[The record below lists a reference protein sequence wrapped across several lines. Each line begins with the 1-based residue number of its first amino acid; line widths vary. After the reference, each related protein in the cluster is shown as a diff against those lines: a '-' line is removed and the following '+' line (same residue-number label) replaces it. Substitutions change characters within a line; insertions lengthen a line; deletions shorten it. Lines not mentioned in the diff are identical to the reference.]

1 MSGSTTKKVVIDR
14 FDRAAQRGFVNPSL
28 YLLDE
33 GVEIISL
40 DGSVAVIPYE
50 QVKAVSFVRDMEGD
64 SIFGERREFRA
75 RPKTAGLWLEI
86 TVHGGD
92 RIQGIVAN
100 DLLLFDSK
108 GFAITPP
115 EVAGNTQKVFI
126 PRKSVERAEILGVIG
141 SPLKRTRG
149 ARDAEKRQITLFEE

>member
-1 MSGSTTKKVVIDR
+1 MIDR
-14 FDRAAQRGFVNPSL
+14 FDRAAQRGFVNPAV

-33 GVEIISL
+33 GVEILTL
-40 DGSVAVIPYE
+40 DGSVSILPYE
-50 QVKAVSFVRDMEGD
+50 QVKAVSFVRDIEGA
-64 SIFGERREFRA
+64 SIFGERREFLA
-75 RPKTAGLWLEI
+75 RPKSSGLWLEL

-92 RIQGIVAN
+92 KIQGIVAN

-115 EVAGNTQKVFI
+115 EVAGNTQKVFV
-126 PRKSVERAEILGVIG
+126 PRISVQRAEVLGVIG

-149 ARDAEKRQITLFEE
+149 KHEAERRQITLFEEQAND